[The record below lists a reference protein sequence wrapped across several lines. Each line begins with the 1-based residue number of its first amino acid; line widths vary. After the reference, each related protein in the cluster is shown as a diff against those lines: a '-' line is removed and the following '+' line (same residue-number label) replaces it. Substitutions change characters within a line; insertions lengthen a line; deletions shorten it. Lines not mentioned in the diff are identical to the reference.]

1 MVHLQYHLFHWTNKN
16 RVLPLDTDF
25 LGDNT
30 KYMLTYL
37 YIDPLV
43 FVQPRENED
52 PTCMRK
58 IIYFPKEKNPENGI
72 LLKIYFLPK
81 VLHFKKQLPGPL
93 TPCIFPRRKT
103 TIRSDSLNLETSLYR
118 TDTGH
123 HKCRGCLF
131 YSSLKVSFCVLELK
145 ETCLYS

>member
-1 MVHLQYHLFHWTNKN
+1 M
-16 RVLPLDTDF
+16 VLPLDTDF

-58 IIYFPKEKNPENGI
+58 RVYFRKEKNPEKGT
-72 LLKIYFLPK
+72 LLKIYF
-81 VLHFKKQLPGPL
+81 
-93 TPCIFPRRKT
+93 
-103 TIRSDSLNLETSLYR
+103 
-118 TDTGH
+118 
-123 HKCRGCLF
+123 
-131 YSSLKVSFCVLELK
+131 VS
-145 ETCLYS
+145 